1 MFDPSAPHIIILLV
15 VVLLLFGSTRL
26 PGAAEALGKS
36 MRIFKSEAKKL
47 HDDDKTPDGAKVT
60 QVSAL
65 QQPAPPPP
73 LPAQTAPQEATQ
85 QQLADLQ
92 QQIKDLKQQ
101 SGGGDGT
108 TVNGVPLSE
117 AQRTQQPFTS

>member
-47 HDDDKTPDGAKVT
+47 HDDDKNPDGAKVT
-60 QVSAL
+60 TVSAV
-65 QQPAPPPP
+65 QQPVPPPP
-73 LPAQTAPQEATQ
+73 LPAQTAPPQATQ

-92 QQIKDLKQQ
+92 QQIKDLQQ
-101 SGGGDGT
+101 QQQTASGSTATGG
-108 TVNGVPLSE
+108 PASE
-117 AQRTQQPFTS
+117 PQQTQPSAS

>member
-47 HDDDKTPDGAKVT
+47 HDDEPAKTQASAVQ
-60 QVSAL
+60 QVAPQPL
-65 QQPAPPPP
+65 PGQPA
-73 LPAQTAPQEATQ
+73 APDTTQ
-85 QQLADLQ
+85 QQLLDLQ
-92 QQIKDLKQQ
+92 RQVQDLQRQ
-101 SGGGDGT
+101 NAGSDGAKAD
-108 TVNGVPLSE
+108 GAPLSE
-117 AQRTQQPFTS
+117 AVRNQQPF